1 MNNIEY
7 EVKLNEQGRPCID
20 LSQDY
25 EHRPEDKFF
34 AIELARYI
42 LQEVYGRRSAEFDK
56 EAAKVIE
63 TSINLLGQVG
73 DEMAEILWNNMKSL
87 GDFDFILKKRYH
99 IMVETIKLRDELN
112 EKYIH
117 YNNKIYTRQEGLRVL
132 VLEDNVIYELQDGTT
147 NENWKEIDNES

>member
-1 MNNIEY
+1 MYKIEY
-7 EVKLNEQGRPCID
+7 DVKLNEQGRPCID
-20 LSQDY
+20 LPQDY
-25 EHRPEDKFF
+25 EHKPEDKFF

-87 GDFDFILKKRYH
+87 GDFEFILKKRYH
-99 IMVETIKLRDELN
+99 LMVETIKLRNELN

-117 YNNKIYTRQEGLRVL
+117 YNDKIYTRQEGLRVL

>member
-1 MNNIEY
+1 MYKIEY
-7 EVKLNEQGRPCID
+7 DVKLNEQGRPCID
-20 LSQDY
+20 LQQDY
-25 EHRPEDKFF
+25 EHKPEDKFF

-87 GDFDFILKKRYH
+87 GDFEFILKKRYH
-99 IMVETIKLRDELN
+99 LMVETIKLRNELN

-117 YNNKIYTRQEGLRVL
+117 YNDKIYTRQEGLRVL

>member
-1 MNNIEY
+1 MYKIEY
-7 EVKLNEQGRPCID
+7 DVKLNEQGRPCID
-20 LSQDY
+20 LPQDY
-25 EHRPEDKFF
+25 EHKPEDKFF

-42 LQEVYGRRSAEFDK
+42 LQEVYGRRSVEFDK

-87 GDFDFILKKRYH
+87 GDFEFILKKRYH
-99 IMVETIKLRDELN
+99 LMVETIKLRNELN

-117 YNNKIYTRQEGLRVL
+117 YNDKIYTRQEGLRVL

-147 NENWKEIDNES
+147 NENWKEIDNEL